1 MTEFFAAE
9 PVGERI
15 GNYRILKKIASGGM
29 ARLYLCCGVED
40 VALRAV
46 VKVLRP
52 EGFRD
57 ETVRSRFL
65 REGELCTGMEHPGI
79 VRIFETGAWRESCY
93 IVMEWIDGRNLEELK
108 NAGVDF
114 SVENALEI
122 AWRIGDALRWAWNAC
137 RLLHRD
143 VKPANIMIDVA
154 GNVKLLDFGI
164 AKRLDEN
171 SAALT
176 MTGRSLGTPRFMS
189 PEQFLG
195 RRDIDCRSDI
205 YSLGATLYYMLSGK
219 YPFDTEDPGGI
230 YRAVV
235 EKEPRPL
242 DRLVPGIAPETVL
255 LVRRM
260 MAKKPEKR
268 FQNWDETL
276 DAIDRMIVGA
286 EH

>member
-79 VRIFETGAWRESCY
+79 VRIFEAGSWQESCF
-93 IVMEWIDGRNLEELK
+93 IAMEWIDGRNLEQLK
-108 NAGVDF
+108 NAGVVF
-114 SVENALEI
+114 SAGNALEI
-122 AWRIGDALRWAWNAC
+122 AWRIGDALRWAWNSC

-143 VKPANIMIDVA
+143 VKPANIMIDVG